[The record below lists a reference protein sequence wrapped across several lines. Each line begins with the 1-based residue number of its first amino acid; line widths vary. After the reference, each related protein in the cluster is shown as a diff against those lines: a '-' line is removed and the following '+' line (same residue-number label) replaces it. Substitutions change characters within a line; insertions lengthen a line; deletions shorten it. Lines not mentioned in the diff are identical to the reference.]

1 MTVKNIEF
9 PKLRIDRR
17 HDNHMAWLAMCPKAN
32 KSMEILGVT
41 SCWDWEESPSSKI
54 LARVLSVVH
63 IIACLGSFCT
73 QKSKNQPF

>member
-41 SCWDWEESPSSKI
+41 SCWDWEE
-54 LARVLSVVH
+54 
-63 IIACLGSFCT
+63 
-73 QKSKNQPF
+73 